1 MSDLAKNHISS
12 VMSGNAKSR
21 KGHCRIHGDFTDYM
35 MPNGKWSGCGE
46 CSIENARGVSDAESE
61 SRRRDSKKRSLE
73 KLRKNSLIPKRFQS
87 KLISD
92 FDAESREQRL
102 AKAACERYV
111 ERFEDRLS
119 NGGGLIFYGSVGTGK
134 SHLAYGIGNA
144 LLKNGYS
151 VMGIDVYELIDIVKE
166 SFGRDNPK
174 TEREAIRD
182 FVELDLLIIDEIGAQ
197 LGTTYEDLLVFK
209 IINERYKQVKPT
221 IMISNL
227 DRAPL
232 IERLGERIYDRMQE
246 GGGATVCFNWESY
259 RSKRNSVNL
268 HDGTVTQSDILR

>member
-46 CSIENARGVSDAESE
+46 CNIENARGVSDVESE
-61 SRRRDSKKRSLE
+61 SRRRESKKRSLE
-73 KLRKNSLIPKRFQS
+73 KLRKNSLIPKRFQGKS
-87 KLISD
+87 ISD
-92 FDAESREQRL
+92 FYAESREQRL

-268 HDGTVTQSDILR
+268 HDSTVTRQE